1 MSGLFIKKNIA
12 FVFSYLGGILYAL
25 GFPIEFMPSFFLAPM
40 IGVTFFFASIFK
52 ENSKK
57 IKFTHFLLFSL
68 GAYTLG
74 YYWIPYT
81 IEEFGNINFPFNQ
94 MLGAL
99 FSLIIFPH
107 FFILIF
113 ISNLL
118 KKITTLKIFSKI
130 AYPLIALIITLLEH
144 LTPSQFPTY
153 LAHPFGYL
161 APHLSLAPVFGTIIF
176 SFMSFWLILTLT
188 LKPVH
193 IKNIIISASAFCL
206 FIFCNF
212 IHPLSSLSAPDNEN
226 KQLSIRMVQANIGNF
241 LKLTSEEGDA
251 NSVYEVL
258 ARYKNMST
266 DPTIS
271 PDLIIWPE
279 TAYPRTL
286 YSKFLQ
292 NNNSEIPNLFKE
304 IMQFQNADLFIGG
317 YDYDKLDNTSTFEA
331 EYNAAFLFKS
341 SNQSLP
347 VYDKVY
353 HKIILLAFGE
363 TLPFGIF
370 NKYLGR
376 YIQNISYFKKGS
388 QFTLFETKKNSLF
401 ISSICYEILQPSFI
415 RKYLNTVEKEPHFI
429 INLTND
435 SWYGIS
441 SEPYQHL
448 FLSKWRAYE
457 FKIPIIRMT
466 NTGISSIIFPDG
478 SESKRSKLSSVEN
491 LDLTFTFTDRAP
503 TIYQRYGYVPFF
515 IFWLLICAFT
525 LLLNYRR
532 EKPSLSKS

>member
-1 MSGLFIKKNIA
+1 MSGLFIRKNIA
-12 FVFSYLGGILYAL
+12 FIFSYLGGILYAL
-25 GFPIEFMPSFFLAPM
+25 GFPVEFMPSFFLAPM
-40 IGVTFFFASIFK
+40 IGVTFFFTSIFK

-57 IKFTHFLLFSL
+57 IRFIHFLLFSL
-68 GAYTLG
+68 GAYSLG

-94 MLGAL
+94 ILGAL

-113 ISNLL
+113 VSNSL
-118 KKITTLKIFSKI
+118 KKITTRKIFSKI
-130 AYPLIALIITLLEH
+130 AYPLIALIITLMEH
-144 LTPSQFPTY
+144 FTPSQFPTY

-161 APHLSLAPVFGTIIF
+161 APNLSLAPVFGTIIF
-176 SFMSFWLILTLT
+176 SFMSFWLILTIT
-188 LKPVH
+188 LKPAH
-193 IKNIIISASAFCL
+193 KKNIIISVSAFIL
-206 FIFCNF
+206 FVVCNF
-212 IHPLSSLSAPDNEN
+212 INPLPSLSNPSNEN

-241 LKLTSEEGDA
+241 LKLTSEEGDT
-251 NSVYEVL
+251 NSIQEVIV
-258 ARYKNMST
+258 RYKNMST
-266 DPTIS
+266 DPSIY

-279 TAYPRTL
+279 TAYPKTL
-286 YSKFLQ
+286 YSKYLQ
-292 NNNSEIPNLFKE
+292 NNNTEIPDLFKE
-304 IMQFQNADLFIGG
+304 IIQFQNADLFIGG
-317 YDYDKLDNTSTFEA
+317 YDFDKLDDNSTFET

-341 SNQSLP
+341 SNQGIPL
-347 VYDKVY
+347 YDKVY
-353 HKIILLAFGE
+353 HKIKLLAFGE

-370 NKYLGR
+370 NKYLEK

-388 QFTLFETKKNSLF
+388 QFTLFETKRNSLF
-401 ISSICYEILQPSFI
+401 ISSICYEILQPSFT

-466 NTGISSIIFPDG
+466 NTGISSIIYPDG

-503 TIYQRYGYVPFF
+503 TIYQQYGYVPFF

-525 LLLNYRR
+525 LLLNYRK